1 MRQVKKTESYTVHY
15 VYFGLVEE
23 TAPQGC
29 KEKKKQ
35 LTQIKLKTMEGQHV
49 TVRMKTKKYFLK
61 V

>member
-29 KEKKKQ
+29 KEKKK
-35 LTQIKLKTMEGQHV
+35 TYTNKIKNNGRIACNCKNEN
-49 TVRMKTKKYFLK
+49 
-61 V
+61 